1 MNRMQAERDRWVAE
15 RPPAGSVRT
24 AHSFLSFKS
33 LAAALTFT
41 VAGSV
46 QNAHAQ
52 KVAGNPTSPIAGFE
66 LPEGARQDARNP
78 ERAFNPE
85 TGQNLVLDGIR
96 SIAEAVRLVSHGGLA
111 LADAAIVPA
120 EEAKDRPMAHIDEL
134 RNIRERLQENDR
146 GARSFDR
153 HREPASRASAARCR
167 GLQLWP
173 LHTDRSYTLLDESS
187 GL

>member
-1 MNRMQAERDRWVAE
+1 ML
-15 RPPAGSVRT
+15 RPM
-24 AHSFLSFKS
+24 
-33 LAAALTFT
+33 
-41 VAGSV
+41 
-46 QNAHAQ
+46 
-52 KVAGNPTSPIAGFE
+52 
-66 LPEGARQDARNP
+66 
-78 ERAFNPE
+78 
-85 TGQNLVLDGIR
+85 
-96 SIAEAVRLVSHGGLA
+96 
-111 LADAAIVPA
+111 ADAAIVPA

-153 HREPASRASAARCR
+153 HQEPASGASAARCR